1 MHGTQRN
8 GKPVYI
14 SFFGPVAT
22 KLGKEL
28 GDLIPFGSTVASMR
42 LFVDVKGEWRDG
54 KEYVD
59 GNGVTKKQ
67 RFFRGDSF
75 EIPQGRA
82 LELERVRNDA
92 SRLIAGMDLENLAGQ
107 DLVKAFRD
115 LAAFVSRT
123 AGVSLDL
130 SQIPDFEAAEQSLD
144 AAQPSTTDPEGQAM
158 DHYDREDRKNGL
170 SAAVEDAPSLNVAS
184 SSALSVEEDA
194 TPEAPE
200 IADTESEADAV
211 EDDIVDV
218 PADQE
223 FVAAPSDEISES
235 VADDLAAASIDPLAI
250 DNEVDFGDDDSL
262 DEGID
267 HSAEAETA
275 VVSQPEA
282 AEPEN
287 VVEAKPVAAVSQ
299 PASRPFSGRPVSAP
313 TIPVPRPASAAPVA
327 TQAAQRPATQPAASA
342 ATAPSVSATPT
353 ARPSGPP
360 MARPMPRP
368 PMPGMGR

>member
-1 MHGTQRN
+1 
-8 GKPVYI
+8 
-14 SFFGPVAT
+14 
-22 KLGKEL
+22 
-28 GDLIPFGSTVASMR
+28 
-42 LFVDVKGEWRDG
+42 
-54 KEYVD
+54 
-59 GNGVTKKQ
+59 
-67 RFFRGDSF
+67 
-75 EIPQGRA
+75 
-82 LELERVRNDA
+82 
-92 SRLIAGMDLENLAGQ
+92 MDLENLAGQ

-144 AAQPSTTDPEGQAM
+144 AAQPSTSDPEGLAM

-170 SAAVEDAPSLNVAS
+170 SAAVEGAPSLNVAS

-194 TPEAPE
+194 APEAPE
-200 IADTESEADAV
+200 IADTENEADAV

-235 VADDLAAASIDPLAI
+235 VADDLAAAGIDPLAI
-250 DNEVDFGDDDSL
+250 DNEVDFGDDDNL
-262 DEGID
+262 DEGIV

-282 AEPEN
+282 VEPEN

-299 PASRPFSGRPVSAP
+299 PGSRPFPGRPVSAP

-342 ATAPSVSATPT
+342 PSVSTAPT

-368 PMPGMGR
+368 LPGMGR